1 MKKAIALFAAA
12 GLAAASNAQV
22 TINLG
27 DLNVTDAGISV
38 DLNGAGIAAGTYQ
51 SYTVEVDWLAGPGTP
66 FSNEGIWAFTDA
78 AFTPGVDDPTLF
90 TFFADPGAAPNS
102 LATGDPTTLNWGG
115 NLDVN
120 YEGGDSLFFNALQTF
135 GGSSATWGDTTITL
149 STDPAPANNFIPGA
163 PAAVQP
169 AAIDLGVL
177 GNDGDNFV
185 IDSFGSGFDTELGL
199 YAQDGVLV
207 STNDDAVAGV
217 FGPSEIDVAD
227 DTAFDGLGAGEYFIA
242 LGGFNTIYDATDF
255 GANPDAGLGAEG
267 GDFVVSV
274 NGVEVATGSQPADS
288 ITWLKFT
295 VVPAP
300 ASAAL
305 LGLGGLA
312 AVRRRR

>member
-51 SYTVEVDWLAGPGTP
+51 SYTLEVDWLAGPGAP
-66 FSNEGIWAFTDA
+66 FSNEAIWALTDA
-78 AFTPGVDDPTLF
+78 AFAPGVDDPALF
-90 TFFADPGAAPNS
+90 TFFADPGVAPNS
-102 LATGDPTTLNWGG
+102 AGNGDATTLNWGG
-115 NLDVN
+115 NFDIN

-135 GGSSATWGDTTITL
+135 GGSSATWGNTTLTL
-149 STDPAPANNFIPGA
+149 STGAAPTNNFIPGA
-163 PAAVQP
+163 PAANQP
-169 AAIDLGVL
+169 DAIDLGVL
-177 GNDGDNFV
+177 GDEGNFV
-185 IDSFGSGFDTELGL
+185 IDTFNSDFDTELGL
-199 YAQDGVLV
+199 YDQAGDLV
-207 STNDDAVAGV
+207 AINDDAVAGV

-227 DTAFDGLGAGEYFIA
+227 DTLFDGLGAGEYFIA
-242 LGGFNTIYDATDF
+242 LGGFNIIYGASDFDAQ
-255 GANPDAGLGAEG
+255 PDAGLGSAG
-267 GDFVVSV
+267 GNFVVSV
-274 NGVEVATGSQPADS
+274 DGTEVATGVHPELS

-312 AVRRRR
+312 AARRRR